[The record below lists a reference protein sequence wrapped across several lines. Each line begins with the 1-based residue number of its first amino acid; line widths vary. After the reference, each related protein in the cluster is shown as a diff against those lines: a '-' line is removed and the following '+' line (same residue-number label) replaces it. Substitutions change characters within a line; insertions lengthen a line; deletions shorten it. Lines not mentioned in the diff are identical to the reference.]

1 MRDMDLSG
9 QVLCIR
15 QPDGGL
21 LRVLYELLRGS
32 KITDSQWFLC
42 THVNAHKGKP
52 NMGVVSGTGV
62 VGASACLSRLE
73 CILHFIYATSSVRR
87 SILEQLRAE
96 HRAA

>member
-1 MRDMDLSG
+1 
-9 QVLCIR
+9 
-15 QPDGGL
+15 
-21 LRVLYELLRGS
+21 
-32 KITDSQWFLC
+32 LC

-52 NMGVVSGTGV
+52 NSGVVSGTGV

-87 SILEQLRAE
+87 PVLEQLRAE